1 MITTLAYL
9 FPHTGLGAVTAYPL
23 SRDFSAAWQ
32 RLPGYSDSDN
42 GSKNRFKRPP
52 YAGLAS
58 ALSAVTGQPVVLM
71 PDTYHHVDTDEI
83 TPMVAITTDPIDSRL
98 MASAVR
104 TWERLVRKGDDANTL
119 APLLG
124 EAAIERYELAS
135 FVRGST
141 KGRPVVPGW
150 FYHVATWSFAQR
162 LARKPLTL
170 STEGKAV
177 NVAWRMDT
185 QGSLWSW
192 DLPTHNETLRPK
204 RVGFAMHKL
213 DFRIITLPGEPL
225 FAVHVIPTF
234 TRLATHWART
244 RTVVL
249 DRGKQALLRLPVG
262 HRPLKAPDGEGKPQ
276 WEAYPRNFAAEIV
289 QECGLELI
297 GLPTNEELAV
307 LGGSGRVLLPGP
319 QEYPIGKGVGTRFI
333 KTLSEHITDTVKRP
347 RITPVVF
354 TAASKKKLVRPLT
367 GQLRPEDIKHAIRA
381 TGHEKIRILVL
392 YSEGFTRKR
401 VSTALAAY
409 TPTPGRP
416 VECADR
422 TDHELSENLYVHF
435 RRVPAIDSPKPV
447 VWHNEL
453 APLHELFRDDM
464 LTGALVETVW
474 TPKPTKK
481 QREDKTAPHDHK
493 RDLRRSLYSAGVVS
507 QFLARKDP
515 PKPKKEEPTET
526 TGAESNTDTSE
537 TTRNREK
544 TDHPAINAPRDL
556 LFRLGA
562 IDHRLSEAVRLDDN
576 AILVGIHLRQQR
588 KSSRTPRGAN
598 QTQMVEVLTA
608 VHTSPDPEIPWRTTT
623 YDPNTND
630 WLPQAKA
637 EAVFGQGPIGQDG
650 HARHEEGAKKV
661 SDQVEAALRTLPTN
675 RPLIIFVDAEACRTI
690 WPGLQHQSLK
700 QGALPGDPLRRN
712 GRSISVVSVNTSYG
726 EVPAPVENTAR
737 SRENLR
743 RPANPQDY
751 LYHRTSSTGVTTW
764 YIAQASRTYQGFG
777 ADGRAGGVYTRFTLP
792 DEDRR
797 AHLKKDW
804 HGFTAVQFLVANSG
818 GRSEEELATLAAQLC
833 HQSAAWDWRTRHP
846 YPLHVAGAVDRVH
859 PEYRG
864 PSLDDAKPQD
874 EKSL

>member
-9 FPHTGLGAVTAYPL
+9 FPHTGLGTVTAYPL
-23 SRDFSAAWQ
+23 SPDFSAAWQ
-32 RLPGYSDSDN
+32 RLPGYNDTDT
-42 GSKNRFKRPP
+42 GSKKRFKQPP

-71 PDTYHHVDTDEI
+71 PNTYHHVDTDEI
-83 TPMVAITTDPIDSRL
+83 TPMVAITTDPIDPRL
-98 MASAVR
+98 MAGAVR
-104 TWERLVRKGDDANTL
+104 TWERLVRKGDDANML
-119 APLLG
+119 APLLS
-124 EAAIERYELAS
+124 EADIERYELAS
-135 FVRGST
+135 FVRNSQE
-141 KGRPVVPGW
+141 GRPVAPGW

-170 STEGKAV
+170 SREGKTV
-177 NVAWRMDT
+177 NVTWRMDT

-213 DFRIITLPGEPL
+213 DFRVITLPGEPL

-262 HRPLKAPDGEGKPQ
+262 HRPLAARDGDDKPQ

-297 GLPTNEELAV
+297 DLPSNEELAV

-354 TAASKKKLVRPLT
+354 TPASKKKLVRPMT
-367 GQLRPEDIKHAIRA
+367 GQLRPEDIEHAIRA
-381 TGHEKIRILVL
+381 TGYEKVRILVL

-409 TPTPGRP
+409 TSTPDQP

-422 TDHELSENLYVHF
+422 TDHQLSENLYAHF
-435 RRVPAIDSPKPV
+435 RRIPAIDSPQPV
-447 VWHNEL
+447 VWHKEL
-453 APLHELFRDDM
+453 APLHTLFRDGM

-481 QREDKTAPHDHK
+481 QREDKTASHDHK
-493 RDLRRSLYSAGVVS
+493 RDLRRSLYSEGVVS

-515 PKPKKEEPTET
+515 PEPKEEEPTET
-526 TGAESNTDTSE
+526 IDLGSDTDASE
-537 TTRNREK
+537 AAKNREK
-544 TDHPAINAPRDL
+544 KDHPAINATRDL

-562 IDHRLSEAVRLDDN
+562 IDHRLPEAVRMDDE

-588 KSSRTPRGAN
+588 KSTRTPRGAN

-608 VHTSPDPEIPWRTTT
+608 VHTSAHPEIPWRTTT
-623 YDPNTND
+623 YDPTTND
-630 WLPQAKA
+630 WLLQAKA
-637 EAVFGQGPIGQDG
+637 EAAFGQGPIGQDG
-650 HARHEEGAKKV
+650 HARHEKGAEKV
-661 SDQVEAALRTLPTN
+661 RDQVEAALRTLPTN

-690 WPGLQHQSLK
+690 WPGLQHQSLG

-712 GRSISVVSVNTSYG
+712 GRSIAVVSVNTSYS
-726 EVPAPVENTAR
+726 EVPVPVENTAR
-737 SRENLR
+737 SRSTLI

-751 LYHRTSSTGVTTW
+751 LYRRTSSTGVTTW

-777 ADGRAGGVYTRFTLP
+777 SDGRVGGLYTRFTLP
-792 DEDRR
+792 DTDRR
-797 AHLKKDW
+797 VHLKKDW
-804 HGFTAVQFLVANSG
+804 HGFTAVQFLIADCG
-818 GRSEEELATLAAQLC
+818 GRSEQELATLAAQLC

-846 YPLHVAGAVDRVH
+846 YPLHVAGAVDRAH

-864 PSLDDAKPQD
+864 PSLDDTNPHN
-874 EKSL
+874 E